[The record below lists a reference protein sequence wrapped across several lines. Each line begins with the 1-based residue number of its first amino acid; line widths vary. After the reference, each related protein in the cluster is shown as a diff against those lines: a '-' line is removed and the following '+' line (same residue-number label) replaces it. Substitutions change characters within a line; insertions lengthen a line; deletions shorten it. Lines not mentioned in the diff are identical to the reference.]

1 MSLPVKILIVDDH
14 PLVRRSLHSLLTERR
29 YQVFEAV
36 NGRLALESVHQ
47 VNPDVVVLDI
57 VMPELDGLETA
68 RRIRQLIPPPK
79 LILMSSHY
87 TREEA
92 AMIARVYGDGN
103 FIQKSE
109 MGKELIP
116 AISRLLKEDQGHADI
131 SQDSHRR

>member
-1 MSLPVKILIVDDH
+1 MSLPVKILIVDDQ
-14 PLVRRSLHSLLTERR
+14 PLVRRSLRSLLAEQR

-36 NGRLALESVHQ
+36 NGRLALEAVHQ

-68 RRIRQLIPPPK
+68 RRIRQLIAPPK
-79 LILMSSHY
+79 LILISSHY

-116 AISRLLKEDQGHADI
+116 AISRLLRE
-131 SQDSHRR
+131 

>member
-14 PLVRRSLHSLLTERR
+14 PLVRLSVRSLLTEQH
-29 YQVFEAV
+29 YQVFEAA
-36 NGRLALESVHQ
+36 NGRLALETVHR

-87 TREEA
+87 TPEEA

-109 MGKELIP
+109 MGKELVP
-116 AISRLLKEDQGHADI
+116 AISRLLRE
-131 SQDSHRR
+131 